1 MRLAPLFLSTM
12 VLWASAAYPCADD
25 DDHHGSH
32 HGNNKGHGGKH
43 AERHEE
49 SHQVSISSKSDTLSG
64 TVTMNV
70 AGMMCSS
77 CREKLEAAVKKIPE
91 VASVTADVKKKTM
104 TVTLNT
110 NLARATLEAAITDA
124 GFSPR

>member
-1 MRLAPLFLSTM
+1 MRLSTLFLSTM

-32 HGNNKGHGGKH
+32 HGKSKNRGSKS

-49 SHQVSISSKSDTLSG
+49 NHQVSISSKSDILSE
-64 TVTMNV
+64 TVAMNV
-70 AGMMCSS
+70 AGMKCLS

-91 VASVTADVKKKTM
+91 VSSVVADVKKKTM
-104 TVTLNT
+104 TVTLNA

-124 GFSPR
+124 GFTPL

>member
-12 VLWASAAYPCADD
+12 VLWASAAYPCLDD
-25 DDHHGSH
+25 PHHGKSKNRR
-32 HGNNKGHGGKH
+32 GIAAEKH
-43 AERHEE
+43 KEN
-49 SHQVSISSKSDTLSG
+49 HQVSISSKSDTLSG

-91 VASVTADVKKKTM
+91 VASVVADVKKKTM
-104 TVTLNT
+104 TVTLNA
-110 NLARATLEAAITDA
+110 NLARTALEAAITDA
-124 GFSPR
+124 GFTPL